1 MLHATVAN
9 NKLVIKNVSSALQ
22 HLIKAQCN
30 SAQNYGST
38 LHIPLTP
45 FSIAQLSV
53 ALKSCNQQIE
63 PNSVPILRKL
73 YKEYQEILESRSIK
87 TMQDLPQPA
96 IRLTEQWNHQKQAY
110 HFAMKCRNAMLHMG
124 VGTGKT
130 KTTVDILQNTD
141 ANSVVVVM
149 PKHLLDD
156 NNAWKKQFRI
166 HSKKEYYQIALVKG
180 STAKK
185 VEFLKEELEYAKMCG
200 KPVVVFV
207 NFETIWR
214 EPLATFLLKSGLK
227 DAIVIDESH
236 RIKSHKS
243 KVSEYLYKLG
253 LQFDRRLCL
262 TGTMQGNSPLDV
274 YGQFRFLDAGVF
286 GLGWT
291 KFRESYANY
300 YDHDGVPILTG
311 YKNLDELGAKADK
324 ITYFAPASVLNLPEP
339 IHDQRSFTLSKEEH
353 KLYKELETTF
363 GLELRQGTISAVNK
377 VVLLLRLQQLTG
389 GNLPLESDTTGEMTS
404 HRIAD
409 SKMNLLDQILT
420 DVPINE
426 RVVVYYRFTADG
438 QRIEEIAKKQKRS
451 FAMIG
456 SGRHEK
462 HLWDSGRA
470 DIVALNTA
478 SGEGIDLH
486 QANLGIVYSLG
497 RSLLQYIQ
505 CIGRVQRPPRTNTAY
520 FIHLIAAGTIDEVVY
535 QGLQNNQEIVD
546 VVQSYL
552 TGSAKL

>member
-1 MLHATVAN
+1 MLKAGIVK
-9 NKLVIKNVSSALQ
+9 NKLVIKDVSKALQ
-22 HLIKAQCN
+22 HLIRDNCN
-30 SAQNYGST
+30 SAQNFGST
-38 LHIPLTP
+38 VHVPLTP

-53 ALKSCNQQIE
+53 ALKACNQQIE
-63 PNSVPILRKL
+63 PNSVPILREL
-73 YKEYQEILESRSIK
+73 YREHQAIIEAQSVK
-87 TMQDLPQPA
+87 TMSDLPQPA
-96 IRLTEQWNHQKQAY
+96 VRLTEQWNHQKQAY
-110 HFAMKCRNAMLHMG
+110 HFAMQCRNVMLHMG

-130 KTTVDILQNTD
+130 KTTVDILQNVE
-141 ANSVVVVM
+141 ARSIIVVM

-156 NNAWKKQFRI
+156 ENAWKKQFRI
-166 HSKKEYYQIALVKG
+166 HSKQEYHQIALVKG
-180 STAKK
+180 TTAKK
-185 VEFLKEELEYAKMCG
+185 VEFLQTELETAKKAG

-214 EPLATFLLKSGLK
+214 EPLATFLLNSGLK

-253 LQFDRRLCL
+253 LQFDRRICL

-274 YGQFRFLDAGVF
+274 YGQFRFLDAGIF

-291 KFRESYANY
+291 KFRETYANY

-311 YKNLDELGAKADK
+311 YKNLDDLGSKVDK

-339 IHDQRSFTLSKEEH
+339 IHDQRTFTLSKEEL

-363 GLELRQGTISAVNK
+363 GLELRQGAISAVNK

-409 SKMNLLDQILT
+409 SKMKLLDDILT

-438 QRIEEIAKKQKRS
+438 ERIEEIAKKQKRS

-462 HLWDSGRA
+462 HLWDSGQA
-470 DIVALNTA
+470 NLVALNTA

-497 RSLLQYIQ
+497 RSLLQYTQ
-505 CIGRVQRPPRTNTAY
+505 FIGRVQRPPRTNTAY
-520 FIHLIAAGTIDEVVY
+520 FIHLVASGTIDEVIY
-535 QGLQNNQEIVD
+535 NGLRSNQEIVD

-552 TGSAKL
+552 TRSK